1 MLIEAMASGAV
12 PIATNIG
19 GTLDIVRDGENGFLF
34 VPNDVTNLAMLI
46 QKTRQIINFPRM
58 IEQAVQSARE
68 VSVEKIAKQT
78 VALYNRTLSIGRTRR

>member
-46 QKTRQIINFPRM
+46 QKTRQGINFPRV

-78 VALYNRTLSIGRTRR
+78 VALYNGTLSIGRTRR